1 MSSWLVPRT
10 ELTPDQIRA
19 VELDPN
25 EHRVICGAPG
35 SGKTQILLHRAR
47 YLTDRFQIE
56 PHRLRIFVYTNVL
69 KDYIRSALDLLELP
83 DDVVSTFDYF
93 VVDYY
98 EKHISRL
105 LPRKPAE
112 TRPDFARIRLEVLRA
127 LRLLASK
134 ARIFD
139 CLLVDEGQDLDGVAF
154 DLLRAFSKHVTVC
167 LDHKQQIYEHGS
179 NEAAILKGLGLK
191 KRNLSLLSAFR
202 CCPFVVNLAA
212 EFIDDADEKSAYIN
226 QARMPQVERETPL
239 LYYSTDLV
247 DEKRRLIEMLRIRL
261 AKGER
266 IGVLLPQKKQVFGVA
281 EGMRAAGLEVETPDD
296 MDFSSDLPK
305 ILTYHSAK
313 GLTFDTVLLPRL
325 VPGSFPGMNT
335 RRIERLLFVAISRA
349 TKWVYMSTKNGS
361 DFPILERL
369 RSVNH
374 RQWLTIQEGGLLV
387 QPVTATPAQNDLLD
401 LL

>member
-1 MSSWLVPRT
+1 M
-10 ELTPDQIRA
+10 
-19 VELDPN
+19 
-25 EHRVICGAPG
+25 
-35 SGKTQILLHRAR
+35 
-47 YLTDRFQIE
+47 
-56 PHRLRIFVYTNVL
+56 
-69 KDYIRSALDLLELP
+69 
-83 DDVVSTFDYF
+83 
-93 VVDYY
+93 
-98 EKHISRL
+98 
-105 LPRKPAE
+105 
-112 TRPDFARIRLEVLRA
+112 
-127 LRLLASK
+127 LASK

-167 LDHKQQIYEHGS
+167 VDHKQQIYEHGS
-179 NEAAILKGLGLK
+179 NETAILKGLGLK

-212 EFIDDADEKSAYIN
+212 EFIDDPDEKSAYIN
-226 QARMPQVERETPL
+226 QARMTQVERETPL
-239 LYYSTDLV
+239 LYYSTDLG

-266 IGVLLPQKKQVFGVA
+266 IGVLLPQKKQVFGLA
-281 EGMRAAGLEVETPDD
+281 EGMRAAGLEVETPDE

-305 ILTYHSAK
+305 VLTYHSAK

-361 DFPILERL
+361 NFATLDSL

-374 RQWLTIQEGGLLV
+374 RQWLTIQEGGVLV
-387 QPVTATPAQNDLLD
+387 QPVTETPPVDDLLD